1 MVDNHQKNDN
11 IDDLI
16 SQIKQE
22 KINKKI
28 QSVPQSDRRQDP
40 TDDLL
45 KQLKSDF
52 KKQKEQE
59 KVSQLNPPNHQV
71 QKTTENLTDIK
82 QQFQE
87 KKEHE
92 SQKITHQN
100 QAEIRYTEQRKQQ
113 QQKLLTRQA
122 KQWLESLDK
131 YSDEGLWFEEFS
143 HSYPSQLE
151 AAIEYLG
158 VLNPPS

>member
-1 MVDNHQKNDN
+1 MINNPQEYSN
-11 IDDLI
+11 IDYLI
-16 SQIKQE
+16 SQVKQE
-22 KINKKI
+22 KIKQKTPPIEYSN
-28 QSVPQSDRRQDP
+28 SANHS

-45 KQLKSDF
+45 NQFKSDF

-59 KVSQLNPPNHQV
+59 KKYQGQSPSQKYQE
-71 QKTTENLTDIK
+71 TRENLADIK
-82 QQFQE
+82 QQFQQKQE
-87 KKEHE
+87 EQ

-131 YSDEGLWFEEFS
+131 YSDEGLWFAEFS
-143 HSYPSQLE
+143 RSYSSQLE
-151 AAIEYLG
+151 AAIEYLA
-158 VLNPPS
+158 VLNSPS